1 MTARRALPS
10 RKNRG
15 ASIVIALVFML
26 ICTLVSTV
34 IVYLASANAERARAQ
49 ATDVQSYEALSSAS
63 RLSCDVFS
71 KDSELAALTMTVSAS
86 GQQPSWNSTGTTALA
101 AWVREQATN
110 VYLGKATTPL
120 SDVAI
125 TATNPTSGQALPDA
139 LATYSMGSDYTI
151 TVAVR
156 LRDQS
161 AYAYTISSKVSPRRT
176 GITVDS
182 SGNLTYSYPLSVTW
196 GGASS

>member
-1 MTARRALPS
+1 MTRRHVPS
-10 RKNRG
+10 RKDRG

-34 IVYLASANAERARAQ
+34 VIYLAGANAERGRSQ
-49 ATDVQSYEALSSAS
+49 ATDTQSYEALSSAA
-63 RLSCDVFS
+63 RFSCDVFS
-71 KDSELAALTMTVSAS
+71 KDSELSTLTMTVSAS
-86 GQQPSWNSTGTTALA
+86 GQQPTWTSTGTTTLA

-110 VYLGKATTPL
+110 VYLGQATTSL

-125 TATNPTSGQALPDA
+125 SATNPTSGEALPDA
-139 LATYSMGSDYTI
+139 LATYSMGTDYVI
-151 TVAVR
+151 TVSVR

-161 AYAYTISSKVSPRRT
+161 AYAYTISSKVTPKRT
-176 GITVDS
+176 GVTVDS
-182 SGNLTYSYPLSVTW
+182 SGNLTYSYPLSITW